1 MTRAVEKF
9 NAITNMLE

>member
-1 MTRAVEKF
+1 MTHAVEKF